1 MLCQLNEARNQY
13 EKEFVINTWKLNKW
27 VKEEIMWE
35 VIKYFGMKENKN
47 TTKLTG
53 YKPKK
58 FLGGSL

>member
-13 EKEFVINTWKLNKW
+13 QKEFVINTWKLNKW

-35 VIKYFGMKENKN
+35 VRKYFGMKENKN